1 MRLVRL
7 VAALL
12 LSCSAAACSDP
23 PDNDDAVP
31 DGRQCPGLSG
41 FTCTTLDVPLDH
53 SKPTGRQLQLEVAA
67 ANNVDAPRGVL
78 LMLTGG
84 PGQPGVPLL
93 NRIRSYLDPAVLREY
108 QLVMFDQRGTGSR
121 GIDCPELQTAVGGS
135 DFLTPPPDAVDACAR
150 QLGAD
155 VNFYGT
161 PDTVDDIELLRRS
174 LGRDQ
179 LTLNGTSYGSFTAAQ
194 YGLKYPERVR
204 SLVLDSVVPH
214 RGFDPFGTDLMA
226 HTDDV
231 LRAACKRDPACT
243 TDPVADLA
251 WLVQR
256 GELDGVPVNG
266 TSLIESLAILS
277 LNSVNPSLEGIP
289 KVLNDARQG
298 DTAALKEL
306 FQRASSRGASYDEL
320 SAGLHLAT
328 LCSDLRLPW
337 KPETPAAQRRT
348 LLDAALRRLNPAQLH
363 PYDVRTAR
371 NQLVVE
377 GCLRW
382 PATRASTYPA
392 GQELLPRTLILHGSN
407 DLFCPMSWAEWERDH
422 ARQAQLVVVPG
433 SGHGVQGSQV
443 DQTGRARVRQFL
455 LG

>member
-1 MRLVRL
+1 MRLVAL

-12 LSCSAAACSDP
+12 LVCSACSDP
-23 PDNDDAVP
+23 PEETPPPNVA
-31 DGRQCPGLSG
+31 RQCDNIPG
-41 FTCTTLDVPLDH
+41 FTCTTLSVPLDH
-53 SKPTGRQLQLEVAA
+53 SKPSGQKLELNVAA
-67 ANNVDAPRGVL
+67 AANTDAPRGVL

-84 PGQPGVPLL
+84 PGQPGLPLVS
-93 NRIRSYLDPAVLREY
+93 RIRSYLDPAVLREY
-108 QLVMFDQRGTGSR
+108 QLVMFDQRGTGTK
-121 GIDCPELQTAVGGS
+121 GIDCPELQAAVGGS
-135 DFLTPPPDAVDACAR
+135 DFLTPPANAVDACAR
-150 QLGAD
+150 QLGQSI
-155 VNFYGT
+155 NFYGT

-194 YGLKYPERVR
+194 YGLKYPDRVR

-214 RGFDPFGTDLMA
+214 RGFDPFGVDLMA
-226 HTDDV
+226 HTGEV
-231 LRAACKRDPACT
+231 LAATCKRDPACT

-256 GELDGVPVNG
+256 GRLDGAPVNG
-266 TSLIESLAILS
+266 TSLIESLSILS

-289 KVLNDARQG
+289 KVLHDARNG
-298 DTAALKEL
+298 DTAALEEMFL
-306 FQRASSRGASYDEL
+306 RATSRGTPYDEL

-328 LCSDLRLPW
+328 LCSDLRFPW
-337 KPETPAAQRRT
+337 KPDTPAADRAN
-348 LLDAALRRLNPAQLH
+348 LLNAAAAKLIPSQLH

-371 NQLVVE
+371 NQLVVD

-392 GQELLPRTLILHGSN
+392 SQELQPRTLILHGSN
-407 DLFCPMSWAEWERDH
+407 DLFCPTEWAEWERDH
-422 ARQAQLVVVPG
+422 ARQAELVVVPG
-433 SGHGVQGSQV
+433 SGHGVQRSQV
-443 DQTGRARVRQFL
+443 DQTGRARVRAFL